1 MLYESNLPFWLFLIP
16 AAAAFLEAL
25 IGRRRPEQAG
35 KISII
40 GVILALIV
48 ALTMGSEILAGNK
61 ITAWNGQLYV
71 DALGS
76 LVSLIVMIVGLAA
89 TVFSYRYMRHD
100 VEAGKTTIERLP
112 LYFAMVSLFI
122 STMAWGAITNNLVM
136 LYVIVEAT
144 TLASAL
150 LVTFYWK
157 PESLEAGYKY
167 LILCSVGITM
177 ALLGTVLLYAA
188 AVPYLPGNKAML
200 ITEMAKV
207 SGNIPSNIVL
217 AACGLILIGF
227 GTKAGIM
234 PFHAWLPDAHSQSPS
249 PVSALL
255 SGVTIKVAI
264 YAVARIL
271 TIFYPQYSAL
281 GTFLVLIGAVTML
294 LGISLAFIQDDLKRM
309 LAYSSVSQMG
319 YIVMGF
325 GIGGYLGFYG
335 SIYHML
341 NHALLKS
348 LLFLCTGALLYTSG
362 TTLISELQG
371 KKQGAL
377 TAICFFV
384 AAFAVGGL
392 PPLNGFWSKFT
403 IFVAAAQAQNWWAVG
418 IAVFT
423 SLLTLACLVRAGFR
437 IFLYRE
443 EHHGGEAVA
452 VAVHESQHEHSE
464 SEGHMG
470 IPSLPLSMSMV
481 MVIMVA
487 LSVLLGIYP
496 SLIYNMLDLA
506 SNSLLHLAIGG

>member
-1 MLYESNLPFWLFLIP
+1 MLYESNLLYLLFLIP
-16 AAAAFLEAL
+16 AVAALLEAL
-25 IGRRRPEQAG
+25 SGRRRPEKAGRIAMIAAVLTVVIALAMGKEVLAG
-35 KISII
+35 KT
-40 GVILALIV
+40 L
-48 ALTMGSEILAGNK
+48 
-61 ITAWNGQLYV
+61 TAWDGQLHV

-76 LVSLIVMIVGLAA
+76 LMSLIVAIVGLAV

-100 VEAGKTTIERLP
+100 VEAGKTTLKRLP
-112 LYFAMVSLFI
+112 LYFALVLLFI
-122 STMAWGAITNNLVM
+122 STMAWGGITNNIVM

-167 LILCSVGITM
+167 LILCSVGITL
-177 ALLGTVLLYAA
+177 ALLGAVLLYAA
-188 AVPYLPGNKAML
+188 SVPYLPGDKAML

-207 SGNIPSNIVL
+207 SGNIPKNIVL
-217 AACGLILIGF
+217 IACGLIIIGF

-264 YAVARIL
+264 YAVARVVTL
-271 TIFYPQYSAL
+271 FYPQYNAL
-281 GTFLVLIGAVTML
+281 GTFLALVGAVTML
-294 LGISLAFIQDDLKRM
+294 LGIILAFIQDDLKRM

-325 GIGGYLGFYG
+325 GIGGYLGFFG
-335 SIYHML
+335 AIYHML

-362 TTLISELQG
+362 TTFISKLQG
-371 KKQGAL
+371 KKHGTL
-377 TAICFFV
+377 TAICFFIG
-384 AAFAVGGL
+384 AFAVGGL

-403 IFVAAAQAQNWWAVG
+403 IFLAAAQVQNWWAAG

-423 SLLTLACLVRAGFR
+423 SLLTLACLVRAGYR

-443 EHHGGEAVA
+443 EHHNPEASPDQGLPAGVPA
-452 VAVHESQHEHSE
+452 
-464 SEGHMG
+464 
-470 IPSLPLSMSMV
+470 LPLSMSLV
-481 MVIMVA
+481 MVLLVA
-487 LSVLLGIYP
+487 LSVLLGVYP
-496 SLIYNMLDLA
+496 ATVYRLLDLA
-506 SNSLLHLAIGG
+506 GNALLYMAIGG

>member
-1 MLYESNLPFWLFLIP
+1 MLYESNLLFWLFLIP

-25 IGRRRPEQAG
+25 IGRRKPEQAG
-35 KISII
+35 IISII
-40 GVILALIV
+40 GAILALIV
-48 ALTMGSEILAGNK
+48 ALTIGSDILAGNRL
-61 ITAWNGQLYV
+61 TAWNGQLYV

-76 LVSLIVMIVGLAA
+76 LVSVIVMIVGLAA

-112 LYFAMVSLFI
+112 LYFALVSLFI

-167 LILCSVGITM
+167 LILCSVGITL

-188 AVPYLPGNKAML
+188 AVPYLPGNQAML

-207 SGNIPSNIVL
+207 SGHIPSNIAL

-227 GTKAGIM
+227 GTKAGII

-264 YAVARIL
+264 YAVARVL

-281 GTFLVLIGAVTML
+281 GTFLILIGAVTML
-294 LGISLAFIQDDLKRM
+294 LGIILAFIQDDLKRM

-325 GIGGYLGFYG
+325 GLGGYLGFYG
-335 SIYHML
+335 AIYHML

-362 TTLISELQG
+362 TTFISQLQG
-371 KKQGAL
+371 KKHGTL

-403 IFVAAAQAQNWWAVG
+403 IFLAAAHNQNWWALA

-423 SLLTLACLVRAGFR
+423 SLLTLACLVRAGYR
-437 IFLYRE
+437 IFLTQE
-443 EHHGGEAVA
+443 DHHGGELAATVD
-452 VAVHESQHEHSE
+452 VHDEENAHG
-464 SEGHMG
+464 GHAG
-470 IPSLPLSMSMV
+470 IPSLPWSMSVV
-481 MVIMVA
+481 MLGLVA
-487 LSVLLGIYP
+487 LSVLLGAYP
-496 SLIYNMLDLA
+496 TILYHILDLA

>member
-1 MLYESNLPFWLFLIP
+1 MYESNLLLWLFLIP
-16 AAAAFLEAL
+16 AAAALLEAMS
-25 IGRRRPEQAG
+25 GRYRAKQAG
-35 KISII
+35 IISII
-40 GVILALIV
+40 GAILTLLVALSMCREVLAGNTLTAWNDQLYADALSSLMALIV
-48 ALTMGSEILAGNK
+48 T
-61 ITAWNGQLYV
+61 
-71 DALGS
+71 
-76 LVSLIVMIVGLAA
+76 IVGLAVL
-89 TVFSYRYMRHD
+89 VFSYRYMRHD
-100 VEAGKTTIERLP
+100 VEAGKTTTERLP
-112 LYFAMVSLFI
+112 LYFALISIFI
-122 STMAWGAITNNLVM
+122 STMAWGTVTNNLVM
-136 LYVIVEAT
+136 LYVIIEAT

-167 LILCSVGITM
+167 LILCSVGITL

-188 AVPYLPGNKAML
+188 AVPFLPGDKALL
-200 ITEMAKV
+200 ITELVKI
-207 SGNIPSNIVL
+207 SGHIPSNIVFI
-217 AACGLILIGF
+217 ACGLILIGF
-227 GTKAGIM
+227 GTKAGII

-281 GTFLVLIGAVTML
+281 ATFLVLVGAVTML
-294 LGISLAFIQDDLKRM
+294 LGIILAFIQDDLKRM

-325 GIGGYLGFYG
+325 GIGGYVGFYG
-335 SIYHML
+335 SVYHML

-371 KKQGAL
+371 KKQGTL

-384 AAFAVGGL
+384 AALAVGGL

-423 SLLTLACLVRAGFR
+423 SLLTLACLVRAGYR
-437 IFLYRE
+437 IFLYQDD
-443 EHHGGEAVA
+443 HHGGEAA
-452 VAVHESQHEHSE
+452 IALEEPGNAGH
-464 SEGHMG
+464 EGHIG

-481 MVIMVA
+481 MVILVA
-487 LSVLLGIYP
+487 LSVLLGAYPSIIYP
-496 SLIYNMLDLA
+496 LLDLA
-506 SNSLLHLAIGG
+506 SKSLLHLAIGG

>member
-1 MLYESNLPFWLFLIP
+1 
-16 AAAAFLEAL
+16 
-25 IGRRRPEQAG
+25 
-35 KISII
+35 
-40 GVILALIV
+40 
-48 ALTMGSEILAGNK
+48 
-61 ITAWNGQLYV
+61 
-71 DALGS
+71 
-76 LVSLIVMIVGLAA
+76 
-89 TVFSYRYMRHD
+89 
-100 VEAGKTTIERLP
+100 VEAGKTTINRLP
-112 LYFAMVSLFI
+112 LYFTLVSLFI
-122 STMAWGAITNNLVM
+122 STMAWGAITNNLIM

-167 LILCSVGITM
+167 LILCSVGITL

-188 AVPYLPGNKAML
+188 AVPYLPGNQAML

-207 SGNIPSNIVL
+207 SGHIPSNIAL

-227 GTKAGIM
+227 GTKAGII

-264 YAVARIL
+264 YAVARVL

-281 GTFLVLIGAVTML
+281 GNFLVLIGAVTML
-294 LGISLAFIQDDLKRM
+294 LGIILAFIQDDLKRM

-325 GIGGYLGFYG
+325 GLGGYLGFYG
-335 SIYHML
+335 AIYHML

-362 TTLISELQG
+362 TTYISQLQG
-371 KKQGAL
+371 KKHGTL

-403 IFVAAAQAQNWWAVG
+403 IFLAAAHNQNWWALA

-423 SLLTLACLVRAGFR
+423 SLLTLACLVRAGYR
-437 IFLYRE
+437 IFLTNE
-443 EHHGGEAVA
+443 EHHAVEFGVAAELA
-452 VAVHESQHEHSE
+452 VTLEPDYENEHR
-464 SEGHMG
+464 HAG
-470 IPSLPLSMSMV
+470 IPSLPLSMSAV
-481 MVIMVA
+481 MVGLVA
-487 LSVLLGIYP
+487 LSVLLGAYP
-496 SLIYNMLDLA
+496 TIVYHVLDLA
-506 SNSLLHLAIGG
+506 SKALLHVAIGG